1 VKEVMY
7 SLTGP
12 HEKERKDH
20 MEKTALFESMK
31 NSILEGN
38 KAEAERLAQ
47 LSLDQG
53 IDPKESISQGYTGG
67 IQAVGKLW
75 EDGEYF
81 LPELVVSAEAMKAA
95 MKVLEKSL
103 QESARHAGHGK
114 MVIGT
119 VQGDIHDIGKSL
131 AASIFSANGFEVI
144 DLGMDVPIE
153 TFVEKAQAEHAQIIG
168 MSALLTTTMVNQ
180 RKVIEL
186 LEQKGIRKNF
196 KILVGGAPVSREWA
210 QRIGADDASLDA
222 FEAVAK
228 VKEMLAREVHR

>member
-1 VKEVMY
+1 
-7 SLTGP
+7 
-12 HEKERKDH
+12 
-20 MEKTALFESMK
+20 MEKAEIFESMK
-31 NSILEGN
+31 KSIMEGN

-47 LSLDQG
+47 LSLDRG
-53 IDPKESISQGYTGG
+53 IDPKESISHGFTPG
-67 IQAVGKLW
+67 IQQVGQLW
-75 EDGEYF
+75 EEGEYF
-81 LPELVVSAEAMKAA
+81 LPELVVSAETMKAA

-103 QESARHAGHGK
+103 QESARYASIGK

-131 AASIFSANGFEVI
+131 VASIFSANGFEVV

-153 TFVEKAQAEHAQIIG
+153 TFVHRAQEEKAQVIG

-180 RKVIEL
+180 KKVIEL

-196 KILVGGAPVSREWA
+196 KVIVGGAPISREWM

-228 VKEMLAREVHR
+228 VKQLLAREVLR